1 MLGDVD
7 FGKLSFDSFEKCVNL
22 ESLGLKFSK
31 GLELQSID
39 HYTTFKN
46 LKTLELSLNKWSSE
60 VTALIIRKAGDSL
73 TSLTI
78 GEGEVDHTIND
89 DTLTTLT
96 NCCPKINSLS
106 ISQISQK
113 SFKKLFLYIKDL
125 KLKILKIYQ
134 IEDTIIRSKSFLQYI
149 DQSSLSKFGIKR
161 MDGYWD
167 RYDYHRDHFKNLL
180 IKHNTRLVLY
190 EPFSCLE
197 N

>member
-1 MLGDVD
+1 
-7 FGKLSFDSFEKCVNL
+7 
-22 ESLGLKFSK
+22 LGLKFSK

-197 N
+197 NRKIANFQLDSV